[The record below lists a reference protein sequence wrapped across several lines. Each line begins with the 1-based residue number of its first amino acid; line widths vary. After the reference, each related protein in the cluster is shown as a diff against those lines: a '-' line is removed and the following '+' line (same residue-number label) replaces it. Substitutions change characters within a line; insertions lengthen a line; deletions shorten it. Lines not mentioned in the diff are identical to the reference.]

1 MIRIAVIGDHRLA
14 ASGIAAL
21 LRPEDGFQVWGP
33 LDFEDW
39 RSALPQVEPDLLV
52 LISRRRGSVP
62 GQLIKGIREALPQ
75 SRAIFISLVEDDEAL
90 LSALRAGV
98 EGALDVGADAA
109 FLIRCIRDVLR
120 GEHIVSQAVAKRL
133 VGEYS
138 ALASG
143 ARGASRRDVLT
154 PREVV
159 ILRLIAQG
167 ESNKAIARQLSISE
181 HTVRAHARSIMQK
194 LEVANRVQAAAVAFR
209 SGLAAS

>member
-1 MIRIAVIGDHRLA
+1 MIRIAVIGDHKLA

-33 LDFEDW
+33 LDFEGW
-39 RSALPQVEPDLLV
+39 RSTLPQVEPELLV
-52 LISRRRGSVP
+52 LISRRKGSVP

-75 SRAIFISLVEDDEAL
+75 SRAIFVSLVEDDEAL

-98 EGALDVGADAA
+98 EGALDVSADAA

-120 GEHIVSQAVAKRL
+120 GESVVSHAVAKRL

-138 ALASG
+138 PLAP
-143 ARGASRRDVLT
+143 GASRRDVLT

-194 LEVANRVQAAAVAFR
+194 LEVANRVQAAAVALR

>member
-1 MIRIAVIGDHRLA
+1 MIRIAVIGDHKLA

-21 LRPEDGFQVWGP
+21 LRPEDGFQVRGP
-33 LDFEDW
+33 FGFDDW
-39 RSALPQVEPDLLV
+39 RSALSQVEPQLFL
-52 LISRRRGSVP
+52 LISRRRGFIP
-62 GQLIKGIREALPQ
+62 AQLISEIRRALPQ
-75 SRAIFISLVEDDEAL
+75 SRAIFVSLVEDDEAL

-98 EGALDVGADAA
+98 EGALDVNADAA

-120 GEHIVSQAVAKRL
+120 GEIVISQAVAKRL

-143 ARGASRRDVLT
+143 ASGASPRGLLT

-167 ESNKAIARQLSISE
+167 ESNKAIARQLFISE

-194 LEVANRVQAAAVAFR
+194 LEVANRVQAAAVALR